1 MPASTSETNPLSEQ
15 PASSS
20 ASTTKRERPRN
31 ASIPEIIRAST
42 PLFLAAIG
50 GAIAVAVVCSPN
62 LSDVKM
68 TAALGLAGTAIAG
81 AAGLAQPG
89 NNESD
94 FSVQRKKETKSK
106 STPQPVNR
114 VAEVIQP
121 LLQVCNYF
129 KIICPTR
136 DKAIALVGQR
146 SSKST
151 IPHLIILGAT
161 IHGNR

>member
-1 MPASTSETNPLSEQ
+1 MPASTSETNPEQ

-20 ASTTKRERPRN
+20 ASTTERERPRN
-31 ASIPEIIRAST
+31 VSIPEILRAAT

-50 GAIAVAVVCSPN
+50 GVIAVAVVCSPN

-94 FSVQRKKETKSK
+94 FSATQEGNKIKINA
-106 STPQPVNR
+106 STS
-114 VAEVIQP
+114 E
-121 LLQVCNYF
+121 
-129 KIICPTR
+129 
-136 DKAIALVGQR
+136 
-146 SSKST
+146 
-151 IPHLIILGAT
+151 
-161 IHGNR
+161 